1 MDSTLTNDDI
11 AEITNIV
18 TQHGQKDESRVKQFS
33 GQPKDAVSF
42 FEDFEYYAN
51 ANGWD
56 DNRKRVKLGT
66 YLTNSA
72 REWYSVDIEGTE
84 KTWAQVKEAFHTQY
98 LPIGYEQYL
107 RREFLTRKQN
117 LYETSANFIISMRAL
132 LKKSNQTMTETQAV
146 DIILSNMTPQIAERV
161 IPMDPRTFAE
171 LKTFAT
177 RIEQAM
183 KAAFES
189 RNTSD

>member
-1 MDSTLTNDDI
+1 MASNLTNEDI
-11 AEITNIV
+11 VEITNIV
-18 TQHGQKDESRVKQFS
+18 TQHGHKDESRLKQFS

-84 KTWAQVKEAFHTQY
+84 MSWEEVKRAFYRQY

-107 RREFLTRKQN
+107 RREFSTRKQN
-117 LYETSANFIISMRAL
+117 LYETSANYIISMRAL
-132 LKKSNQTMTETQAV
+132 LKK
-146 DIILSNMTPQIAERV
+146 
-161 IPMDPRTFAE
+161 
-171 LKTFAT
+171 AT
-177 RIEQAM
+177 KQ
-183 KAAFES
+183 
-189 RNTSD
+189 